1 MVQIGKYN
9 NLRIVKEVDFGLYL
23 DGEEY
28 GEILLPLRYVPP
40 NSKVDE
46 LIEVFIYLDSEDRI
60 IATTEMPYAIVGD
73 FALLNVSAVNKYG
86 AFMDWGLLKELLVPF
101 REQKETMVE
110 GKSYIVYVYLDTK
123 TNRIV
128 ASAKIDRFLD
138 KEEHDFELNQEV
150 DIFTCNKT
158 DLGYKVIINKTHWG
172 LIYENEVFQR
182 IPRGKYLKAYI
193 QKIREDD
200 KIDVSLQKPGFEK
213 IKDLSDIIIEKLK
226 GNNGF
231 LTISDKSPP
240 EEIYKM
246 FEVSKKSFK
255 KAIGTLY
262 KKKIIKIEKNSIKL
276 LNSEE

>member
-23 DGEEY
+23 DGDEH
-28 GEILLPLRYVPP
+28 GEILLPIRYVPP

-101 REQKETMVE
+101 REQKETMAE

-138 KEEHDFELNQEV
+138 KEEHDFEENQEV

-172 LIYENEVFQR
+172 LIYENEIFQR

-193 QKIREDD
+193 QKIRDD
-200 KIDVSLQKPGFEK
+200 EKIDVSLQKPGFGK

-226 GNNGF
+226 GNNGI